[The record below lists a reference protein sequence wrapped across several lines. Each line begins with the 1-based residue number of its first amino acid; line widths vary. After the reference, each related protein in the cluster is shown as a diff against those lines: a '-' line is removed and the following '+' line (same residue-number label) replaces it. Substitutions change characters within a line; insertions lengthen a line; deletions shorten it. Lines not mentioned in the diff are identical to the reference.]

1 MNDKQIIKKIIEWL
15 KLNIASRDINNL
27 DDLITDNK
35 NLLDAIKDW
44 KTK

>member
-15 KLNIASRDINNL
+15 KLNIVNGDINNL

>member
-15 KLNIASRDINNL
+15 KLNIVSGDINNL

-35 NLLDAIKDW
+35 NLLEAIKDW

>member
-15 KLNIASRDINNL
+15 KLNIVSGDINNL

>member
-15 KLNIASRDINNL
+15 KLNIVNGDINNL

-35 NLLDAIKDW
+35 NLLGAIKDW